1 MGTGLPAEP
10 AWEPQHKGSAY
21 SFMAVPHGAQA
32 HTTHSRQ
39 FLLEPG
45 RKMLRT
51 GLASERA
58 ASLRH
63 TDLNLLPL
71 PRPLSPVKHKPR
83 RTSGGQQHLLPLPP
97 PPRAQ
102 EKTYSP
108 GGGGA
113 RASDGFTLRSKVPPQ
128 LLTAESRSLFLCR
141 EAKASCGLFPVSDPP
156 LRLHLSFSLLVLPQ
170 IWGWHTTAGWGLN
183 PPSARRCGPSLVVH
197 LLTDRLWCFRV
208 FTRAGSSSGNRP
220 STARK
225 A

>member
-1 MGTGLPAEP
+1 MGPGCVPRAHLGSQVQFPARPQITPAPPCQATASSPETGNRLSDSPITLP
-10 AWEPQHKGSAY
+10 
-21 SFMAVPHGAQA
+21 
-32 HTTHSRQ
+32 T
-39 FLLEPG
+39 
-45 RKMLRT
+45 
-51 GLASERA
+51 
-58 ASLRH
+58 
-63 TDLNLLPL
+63 
-71 PRPLSPVKHKPR
+71 LSPVDR
-83 RTSGGQQHLLPLPP
+83 RQSIHPCQASSAVAHSGSLSFSSLGDHPQCPCPP
-97 PPRAQ
+97 PSAL
-102 EKTYSP
+102 SP
-108 GGGGA
+108 A
-113 RASDGFTLRSKVPPQ
+113 PDLISHTSAELLTSDGFTLRSKVPPQ

-197 LLTDRLWCFRV
+197 LLSDRLWCFRV

>member
-1 MGTGLPAEP
+1 MGTGLPAEL
-10 AWEPQHKGSAY
+10 AWEPQHKGSAH

-97 PPRAQ
+97 PPGPRKRPTVLG
-102 EKTYSP
+102 EVGS
-108 GGGGA
+108 A
-113 RASDGFTLRSKVPPQ
+113 RLVPP
-128 LLTAESRSLFLCR
+128 RGR
-141 EAKASCGLFPVSDPP
+141 EVA
-156 LRLHLSFSLLVLPQ
+156 
-170 IWGWHTTAGWGLN
+170 
-183 PPSARRCGPSLVVH
+183 
-197 LLTDRLWCFRV
+197 
-208 FTRAGSSSGNRP
+208 AGSMTRVGVGG
-220 STARK
+220 
-225 A
+225 